1 VHIHQLRAPIAATV
15 QHHTDLDLDPRR
27 HTGQGCV
34 KAAQTRTN
42 AGLLVMSGDHHA
54 DRVDHSYLSTQYAPS
69 ARGID
74 LLRVL
79 LANGMAIRRVGQL
92 P

>member
-1 VHIHQLRAPIAATV
+1 MC
-15 QHHTDLDLDPRR
+15 
-27 HTGQGCV
+27 QGCV
-34 KAAQTRTN
+34 NAAQTRTN

-54 DRVDHSYLSTQYAPS
+54 DRVDHSYLSTQFTAPK